1 MGTEVEFPTA
11 AEYSPGTDHKDS
23 SRSISRTPLSRDQ
36 NNTTWQSPARF
47 GKDVT
52 MIRSPWFARQRAIIL
67 SLGLLIAVTCLTPP
81 PASTQTGTN
90 ALQQEAER
98 IHRNQSGT
106 YENTAP
112 ALSDKQKR
120 IMQANYEKSK
130 HDAAELAAL
139 AKELREELNKPNVN
153 GLSAEIVNRA
163 EKIRKLAKKIR
174 GETDVY

>member
-11 AEYSPGTDHKDS
+11 AEYPPGTDQRDS
-23 SRSISRTPLSRDQ
+23 SRSMSRTPLSRDQ
-36 NNTTWQSPARF
+36 NNTTWQSPAR
-47 GKDVT
+47 DVT
-52 MIRSPWFARQRAIIL
+52 MIRSPWFARQRGIIL
-67 SLGLLIAVTCLTPP
+67 SLGLLIAVTCLAPP

-112 ALSDKQKR
+112 PLSDKQKR

-153 GLSAEIVNRA
+153 GLSARNR
-163 EKIRKLAKKIR
+163 
-174 GETDVY
+174 